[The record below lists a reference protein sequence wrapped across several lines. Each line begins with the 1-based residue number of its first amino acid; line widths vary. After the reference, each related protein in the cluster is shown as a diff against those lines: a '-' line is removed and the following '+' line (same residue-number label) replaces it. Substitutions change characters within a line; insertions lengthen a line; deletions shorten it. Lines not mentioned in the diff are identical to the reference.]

1 MKNKMVNLH
10 TAEKKN
16 DLISEQVVLFVSRY
30 LLVHRFDQLFKKTGC
45 LWITKEPNQCIPLS

>member
-1 MKNKMVNLH
+1 MDFAKKGGIVNLH

-30 LLVHRFDQLFKKTGC
+30 LLVHRFDQLLQETGC
-45 LWITKEPNQCIPLS
+45 LRIT